1 MGRRAGGQGLV
12 DVGGDAAA
20 LVDRMR
26 GPLLRAL
33 SGRRARYAVRVAAL
47 GPRGDVLVTITAPTG
62 RIPLLFGPGELRAAH
77 ISRVV
82 RGAVDS
88 AAL

>member
-1 MGRRAGGQGLV
+1 MGRRAGGQDLV
-12 DVGGDAAA
+12 DVGGDGAA

-33 SGRRARYAVRVAAL
+33 SGRHARYEVRVTAL
-47 GPRGDVLVTITAPTG
+47 GPRGDVLVTITGPTG
-62 RIPLLFGPGELRAAH
+62 RIPLVFGPGELRAAH

-82 RGAVDS
+82 RGAVHG
-88 AAL
+88 AAW